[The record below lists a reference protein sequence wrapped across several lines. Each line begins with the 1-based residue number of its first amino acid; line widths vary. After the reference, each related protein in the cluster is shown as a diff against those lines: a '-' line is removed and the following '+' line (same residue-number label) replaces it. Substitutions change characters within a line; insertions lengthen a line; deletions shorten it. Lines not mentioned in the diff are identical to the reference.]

1 MQKVSNLLGERFA
14 PLIIFC
20 TFILMIKEHTLF
32 TERFRPTDP
41 KDYIGNEVF
50 KSSLDQ
56 WIKQQDIPHILL
68 YGPAGTGKTTAA
80 KLIVANLDCDHI
92 YINCSD
98 ENGIEKIREKVKSFA
113 SAATFRALKVVIMDE
128 ADFLTINAQAA
139 LRNVIETFSKTTRFV
154 FTCNYVERIIDP
166 LQSRTSVFEV
176 LPPSKSEVAKRCQE
190 ILHEEACNNVPADI
204 VEIVNKTY
212 PDIRK
217 TLNLLQSCIISE
229 PAGTFLKLNKD
240 IVNQK
245 QYTDQIIDLIKSND
259 DKAFNQIRQLV
270 ADSNIRDY
278 NELYRALFENLD
290 SFHNPVLGTI
300 IIAESQYQ
308 SVMAPDKE
316 ITFMGCIAN
325 LLKPF

>member
-1 MQKVSNLLGERFA
+1 ML
-14 PLIIFC
+14 
-20 TFILMIKEHTLF
+20 KEHTLF

-50 KSSLDQ
+50 KASLDQ

-68 YGPAGTGKTTAA
+68 HGPAGTGKTTAA

-98 ENGIEKIREKVKSFA
+98 ENGIETIREKVKSFA

-139 LRNVIETFSKTTRFV
+139 LRNVIETFSKTTRFI
-154 FTCNYVERIIDP
+154 FTCNYVERVIDP
-166 LQSRTSVFEV
+166 IQSRTSVFEV

-190 ILHEEACNNVPADI
+190 ILHEETCNNAPTDI

-217 TLNLLQSCIISE
+217 TLNLLQSCIVYD
-229 PAGTFLKLNKD
+229 PVGTFLQLNKE
-240 IVNQK
+240 ITS
-245 QYTDQIIDLIKSND
+245 QYEYTKQIIDLIKSND

-290 SFHNPVLGTI
+290 SFHNPVLGTV

>member
-1 MQKVSNLLGERFA
+1 
-14 PLIIFC
+14 
-20 TFILMIKEHTLF
+20 MIKEHTLF

-50 KSSLDQ
+50 KASLNQ

-68 YGPAGTGKTTAA
+68 HGPAGTGKTTAA

-98 ENGIEKIREKVKSFA
+98 ENGIDTIREKVKSFA

-139 LRNVIETFSKTTRFV
+139 LRNVIEAFSKTTRFV
-154 FTCNYVERIIDP
+154 FTCNYIERVIDP
-166 LQSRTSVFEV
+166 IQSRTSVFEV
-176 LPPSKSEVAKRCQE
+176 LPPSKSEVAKRCVQ
-190 ILHEEACNNVPADI
+190 ILDEVACNRSTEDLVA
-204 VEIVNKTY
+204 IVNKTY

-229 PAGTFLKLNKD
+229 PAGTFLQLNKE
-240 IVNQK
+240 ITS
-245 QYTDQIIDLIKSND
+245 QYEYTKQIIDLIKSND
-259 DKAFNQIRQLV
+259 NDAFTKIRQIV

-300 IIAESQYQ
+300 IIAEAQYQ
-308 SVMAPDKE
+308 SALAPDRE
-316 ITFMGCIAN
+316 ITFMACIAK

>member
-1 MQKVSNLLGERFA
+1 ML
-14 PLIIFC
+14 
-20 TFILMIKEHTLF
+20 KEHTLF

-50 KSSLDQ
+50 KASLDQ

-98 ENGIEKIREKVKSFA
+98 ENGIETIREKVKSFA

-139 LRNVIETFSKTTRFV
+139 LRNVIEAFSKTTRFV
-154 FTCNYVERIIDP
+154 FTCNYVERVIDP
-166 LQSRTSVFEV
+166 IQSRTSVFEV
-176 LPPSKSEVAKRCQE
+176 LPPSKAEVAKRCKA
-190 ILHEEACNNVPADI
+190 ILTEETCNHSTETLVA
-204 VEIVNKTY
+204 IVNKTY

-217 TLNLLQSCIISE
+217 TLNLLQSSIVYD
-229 PAGTFLKLNKD
+229 PAGTFLQLNKE
-240 IVNQK
+240 ITS
-245 QYTDQIIDLIKSND
+245 QYEYTKQIIDLIKSND
-259 DKAFNQIRQLV
+259 DNAFNQIRQIV

-300 IIAESQYQ
+300 IIAEAQYQ
-308 SVMAPDKE
+308 SALAPDKE
-316 ITFMGCIAN
+316 ICFMGCIAK

>member
-1 MQKVSNLLGERFA
+1 ML
-14 PLIIFC
+14 
-20 TFILMIKEHTLF
+20 KEHTLF

-68 YGPAGTGKTTAA
+68 HGPAGTGKTTAA
-80 KLIVANLDCDHI
+80 KLIVANLNCDHI
-92 YINCSD
+92 YVNCSD
-98 ENGIEKIREKVKSFA
+98 ENGIETIREKVKSFA

-128 ADFLTINAQAA
+128 SDFLTINAQAA
-139 LRNVIETFSKTTRFV
+139 LRNVIETFSKTTRFI
-154 FTCNYVERIIDP
+154 FTCNYIERVIDP
-166 LQSRTSVFEV
+166 IQSRTSVFEII
-176 LPPSKSEVAKRCQE
+176 PPSKGEVAKRCVGILQE
-190 ILHEEACNNVPADI
+190 ESIEFNKEDL
-204 VEIVNKTY
+204 VEIINKTY

-217 TLNLLQSCIISE
+217 TLNLLQSCVKE
-229 PAGTFLKLNKD
+229 NKLVLNKD

-245 QYTDQIIDLIKSND
+245 QYTDQLIDLIKSNNS
-259 DKAFNQIRQLV
+259 KAFNQIRQLV

-278 NELYRALFENLD
+278 NELYRALFEKID

-316 ITFMGCIAN
+316 ITFMSCVAN